1 MNHLNQVIIE
11 RELLVQDRG
20 DKMTREEHI
29 EKHKQLHNALDE
41 LVADYITQTG
51 KRLTTSNLMELIEWS
66 FQQTINPEDL
76 KDKFE
81 G

>member
-1 MNHLNQVIIE
+1 
-11 RELLVQDRG
+11 
-20 DKMTREEHI
+20 MTREEHI